1 MSTRNS
7 NTFEILLRN
16 FLPSSNFMAS
26 LNEYFLSPAN
36 GDNGMIPSILEVDE
50 TESKEEDVEVLRSSI
65 PYVFKPKSRCNR

>member
-1 MSTRNS
+1 
-7 NTFEILLRN
+7 
-16 FLPSSNFMAS
+16 MAS